1 MWAKSK
7 TKIPQTSGFRCLRE
21 KVVEIIGFEP
31 MTSCMPCKRSSQLSY
46 TPILGSK
53 YRRVSSTRKTFV
65 TSADCLASTAF
76 NRSMKQISQQSSIQ
90 GADHGT
96 AGYHAASRIT
106 SHQSMVQITQ
116 YRADQYRAD
125 NSPIVDQF

>member
-1 MWAKSK
+1 
-7 TKIPQTSGFRCLRE
+7 
-21 KVVEIIGFEP
+21 

-46 TPILGSK
+46 TPILDGK
-53 YRRVSSTRKTFV
+53 YRWVSLTRKTFV

-76 NRSMKQISQQSSIQ
+76 KRSMKQISQQSAVQ

-96 AGYHAASRIT
+96 AGYHAASGIT
-106 SHQSMVQITQ
+106 PDKSMVQITQ
-116 YRADQYRAD
+116 YRADQNGTD